1 MPSNY
6 KIIVKI
12 RIIFSV
18 LAMFY
23 LSLISGQDLSSIK
36 DVKVDEL
43 SDTQVKEFW
52 KKAQARGHSLS
63 DIIAFS
69 KARGMPEIEAEKLRS
84 RIKSFSSESES
95 VEYKSED
102 EKKIEAERFGLKG
115 RERFNEFE
123 EKVVEEKTFE
133 EKVFKGRADDEPVIF
148 GMSFFNNPKISFEPN
163 INVPTPKNYILGP
176 GDAVEID
183 LWGAAE
189 VEFSKN
195 ITKEGFIR
203 LPRIGVVHLD
213 GLTLE
218 KAKSKIRSRLRRL
231 YSGISLPKNSPNKVF
246 LDVRLS
252 SIRTVQVNI
261 IGEVVTPGT
270 YSLSGFSTVL
280 NGLYAAG
287 GPNSQGTLR
296 NIKVYRMGK
305 EVAVFDVYKYILSG
319 SEKGNIQLHD
329 QDIVIV
335 SPYLN
340 RVELNGELKRNGIFE
355 LKNSESFNNLVDYA
369 GGFTAKAYKKN
380 IIIER
385 STDTQKEI
393 KEFNFD
399 NSKEINLKNGDKIS
413 VKEIIDRYKN
423 RVFLEGAVYHPGNY
437 EFYPGMT
444 VKELLNKG
452 AGIKDKAYQSKADI
466 IRKVDELN
474 EKVVSFSL
482 KDALNGSKKI
492 LLQNEDKVYVYSK
505 DELREERV
513 VEVNGAVISPK
524 KINYMESLTVEDAIA
539 LTGGFKEGAD
549 NQNIEISRRLDDR
562 NLSTISETFIVNVNK
577 DLSKPN
583 KKRFFLKPFD
593 ILTVR
598 YKEGFSKQKTVQVL
612 GEVKFPGYYSLK
624 GHEDRVSDILKR
636 AGGVTPYAYVEGATV
651 YRKNIEKEK
660 KQVLKLI
667 TERDTLLE
675 KVAKDLSEFKVGIE
689 LDKILEGKKKYDFKL
704 KEGDKIEIPKL
715 EETVEVQGMVF
726 SPSLVKYEEGRRA
739 KHYIDNAGG
748 FSHNAKKNKVYVV
761 YKSGKIAA
769 TKNFLF
775 FRSYP
780 KLKPGATILIP
791 EKPERKKL
799 LTTQEIIGLTTGFA
813 TLGILLDRL
822 IR

>member
-1 MPSNY
+1 
-6 KIIVKI
+6 
-12 RIIFSV
+12 
-18 LAMFY
+18 MFY
-23 LSLISGQDLSSIK
+23 FSLISGQDLSSIK

-52 KKAQARGHSLS
+52 KKAQTKGHSLS
-63 DIIAFS
+63 DIITFS

-95 VEYKSED
+95 IEYKSED
-102 EKKIEAERFGLKG
+102 EKKIETERFGLKG
-115 RERFNEFE
+115 REQFNEFE
-123 EKVVEEKTFE
+123 EKAVEERVDK
-133 EKVFKGRADDEPVIF
+133 PVIF

-176 GDAVEID
+176 GDAVKID
-183 LWGAAE
+183 LWGATEA
-189 VEFSKN
+189 EFSKN

-319 SEKGNIQLHD
+319 SEKGNVQLHD

-466 IRKVDELN
+466 IRKIDELN

-562 NLSTISETFIVNVNK
+562 DLSTISETFVVSVNK
-577 DLSKPN
+577 DLSKA
-583 KKRFFLKPFD
+583 KKGFFLKPFD
-593 ILTVR
+593 ILTIR
-598 YKEGFSKQKTVQVL
+598 QKEGFSKQKTIQII
-612 GEVKFPGYYSLK
+612 GEVKFPGFYSLK
-624 GHEDRVSDILKR
+624 GQEDKVSDVLKR
-636 AGGVTPYAYVEGATV
+636 AGGITPYAYVEGATV
-651 YRKNIEKEK
+651 YRKVTIKEEEGK
-660 KQVLKLI
+660 KDILELI
-667 TERDTLLE
+667 TSRDTLLE
-675 KVAKDLSEFKVGIE
+675 KAKEGLKEFKIGIE
-689 LDKILEGKKKYDFKL
+689 LKKILEGISKYDFKL
-704 KEGDKIEIPKL
+704 EEGDRIEIPKL
-715 EETVEVQGMVF
+715 EETVKVQGMVF
-726 SPSLVKYEEGRRA
+726 FPSLVKYEEGRKA
-739 KHYIDNAGG
+739 KYYIDNSGG
-748 FSHNAKKNKVYVV
+748 FSDKAKKNKVYVV
-761 YKSGKIAA
+761 YKSGKIAT

-780 KLKPGATILIP
+780 KMKPGSTILVP
-791 EKPERKKL
+791 EKPERKKRL
-799 LTTQEIIGLTTGFA
+799 SAQEIIGLTTGFA